1 MIIVKQNGEVYEISF
16 PYDPTVVDIVRN
28 VYGRKW
34 VPQEKIWT
42 IPLNSLGFFI
52 NAVKGTVYESQV
64 KISSQEDLNL
74 NETIATTVTIPEVDM
89 SNVPFYVKDGA
100 APYAHQLDFMKW
112 AIHRQQS
119 GIMSGFILADEM
131 GCVCGDAEVHVNF
144 RKSYERMTL
153 QELYKHWKA
162 RPQYHSRGSYKVRC
176 LREGVFR
183 LHDVKDVRYSGVK
196 PVYELKLSGGYSI
209 KVTCDH
215 EICTSDGYR
224 ALSEL
229 QVGDSIVTNG
239 EAVCKNCGATEGI
252 IMRPQSKFAGYC
264 RTCMYKLRR
273 NPKHANYAEHTD
285 SDGYVLCR
293 GDDIPDWHGFTWQ
306 RYIYKHRLVMETH
319 LGRALRKDEIVHH
332 KNGIRDDNR
341 LENLELTNV
350 HEHHR
355 IQHDA
360 TCQLYSADHCSKYGN
375 MIVIQPKLQ
384 TVESITYVGEQDT
397 YDIVMYDPYRNFIAN
412 GIVVHNCGKTLESM
426 NLAIYNEQQYQFKHC
441 LIICCVNSAKYNWQQ
456 DILDH
461 TNSQYTPYILG
472 SRIRKNGTI
481 KYDGTSADKYTD
493 LVTGHMY
500 GDLDAPELPYFII
513 LNIEA
518 LRYKMGKVNAIS
530 SELIRLMNAGQINMV
545 ILDEIHKNASPGS
558 QQGKELLRIKR
569 STSDTM
575 MWIPMTGTPVTKQ
588 PTDVFLPLKLCNGHA
603 FKSFWTWC
611 QEFCVYGG
619 FGGYEIIGYKNIPK
633 LKRILEPN
641 MIRRRK
647 EDVLDLPPKI
657 RYIEYVQNTP
667 YQQRLYDKVEAEL
680 VSDLDSVMLSM
691 NPLAKLM
698 KLRQV
703 NGSPELVDPNLKVDA
718 DYLKKN
724 AKLQRLLELIADA
737 QARGEKVVVF
747 SNWVEPLRTL
757 YRFVSKKYK
766 TCAFTGTMSP
776 ADREAHK
783 ALFLNN
789 PEYRVL
795 LGTIG
800 AAGVSQTF
808 TVAQTLIFY
817 DDPWNPSDKEQA
829 EDRIYRIG
837 TRQSVNIFTLVCKDT
852 VDDRVEQLLYT
863 KHGIAKYIVDNQLDT
878 KNPNLIQYLLGRS
891 KSNENL
897 IK

>member
-1 MIIVKQNGEVYEISF
+1 MIIVKQNGDVYEISF
-16 PYDPTVVDIVRN
+16 PYDPAVVDIVRN
-28 VYGRKW
+28 VHGRRW
-34 VPQEKIWT
+34 IPQEKIWT
-42 IPLNSLGFFI
+42 VPLNSLGFFI

-74 NETIATTVTIPEVDM
+74 NETIATTVNIPEVDM

-100 APYAHQLDFMKW
+100 TPYAHQLDFMKW

-131 GCVCGDAEVHVNF
+131 G
-144 RKSYERMTL
+144 
-153 QELYKHWKA
+153 
-162 RPQYHSRGSYKVRC
+162 
-176 LREGVFR
+176 
-183 LHDVKDVRYSGVK
+183 
-196 PVYELKLSGGYSI
+196 
-209 KVTCDH
+209 
-215 EICTSDGYR
+215 
-224 ALSEL
+224 
-229 QVGDSIVTNG
+229 
-239 EAVCKNCGATEGI
+239 
-252 IMRPQSKFAGYC
+252 
-264 RTCMYKLRR
+264 
-273 NPKHANYAEHTD
+273 
-285 SDGYVLCR
+285 
-293 GDDIPDWHGFTWQ
+293 
-306 RYIYKHRLVMETH
+306 
-319 LGRALRKDEIVHH
+319 
-332 KNGIRDDNR
+332 
-341 LENLELTNV
+341 
-350 HEHHR
+350 
-355 IQHDA
+355 
-360 TCQLYSADHCSKYGN
+360 
-375 MIVIQPKLQ
+375 
-384 TVESITYVGEQDT
+384 
-397 YDIVMYDPYRNFIAN
+397 
-412 GIVVHNCGKTLESM
+412 CGKTLESM

-569 STSDTM
+569 STLDTV

-588 PTDVFLPLKLCNGHA
+588 PTDVFLPLKLCNGHS

-789 PEYRVL
+789 LEYRVL

-837 TRQSVNIFTLVCKDT
+837 TQQSVNIFTLVCKDT

-878 KNPNLIQYLLGRS
+878 KNPNLIQYLLGRG